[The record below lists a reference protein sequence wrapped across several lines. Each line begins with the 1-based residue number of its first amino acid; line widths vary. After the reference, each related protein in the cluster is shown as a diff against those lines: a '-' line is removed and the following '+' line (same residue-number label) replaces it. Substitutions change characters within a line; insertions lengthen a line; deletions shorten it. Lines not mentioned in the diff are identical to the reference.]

1 MSTEGMLSEG
11 DGSAT
16 AGDARDAESSVKASG
31 LPSSQGLE
39 QPFSRA
45 AHWTPGQL
53 LFFAPGVGH
62 PSWRTSSEEA
72 RNATISNG
80 RPVLLVDPR
89 PSAAAEVP
97 VDDGR
102 AEFAASLWE
111 LVQASAD
118 EVVPLSREFAHAAAS
133 PSPRCAPLPVDTTPR
148 PLPLSWLSPAGLQAA
163 GQVTISVPGRALR
176 HIVGRGGPRSGGSR
190 RRWACWWGRWIAP
203 TGPPLCRSAAHQT
216 AWPMP
221 NGWSGWSARG
231 TGRSSRAWRR
241 TLARGR
247 GRARAM
253 IVGIWGKLG
262 DGVVTVCVARHAGRG
277 NAGVAAQNFMD
288 FLLASWAFFFS
299 WNFGI

>member
-11 DGSAT
+11 DGSAA

-72 RNATISNG
+72 RNAAISNG

-89 PSAAAEVP
+89 PSAAAEVL

-133 PSPRCAPLPVDTTPR
+133 PSPRCAPLPVDTTQR
-148 PLPLSWLSPAGLQAA
+148 PSPLSWLSPAGLQAA

-176 HIVGRGGPRSGGSR
+176 HIVGRGGATIR
-190 RRWACWWGRWIAP
+190 RIEAVLGVLVGAVDCPDGTAAVSLC
-203 TGPPLCRSAAHQT
+203 GPPNRLADAERVVRLVGQGH
-216 AWPMP
+216 
-221 NGWSGWSARG
+221 
-231 TGRSSRAWRR
+231 R
-241 TLARGR
+241 TLLSRLEEDPGTWAGS
-247 GRARAM
+247 GA
-253 IVGIWGKLG
+253 GNNCGNLG
-262 DGVVTVCVARHAGRG
+262 EAG
-277 NAGVAAQNFMD
+277 
-288 FLLASWAFFFS
+288 
-299 WNFGI
+299 